1 MKILKAKNH
10 LSEIKIP
17 IQLFDVEKLRIIP
30 SYKWLEKKMRLYEYT
45 NSFNKTGMLYPIVV
59 TDYSEQWL
67 KNKILNK
74 NLHHKD
80 ENNDLIKGL
89 YVLLGNKRVMWA
101 KENKYDQIEG
111 YFIKDEK
118 DKQLIK
124 SLTNINHS
132 EIPK

>member
-1 MKILKAKNH
+1 MKILKAKSH

-17 IQLFDVEKLRIIP
+17 VQLFDVEKLRIIP
-30 SYKWLEKKMRLYEYT
+30 SYKWLEKKMTLYEYT
-45 NSFNKTGMLYPIVV
+45 NSLNKVGMLYPIVV
-59 TDYSEQWL
+59 TDHTEQWL

-80 ENNDLIKGL
+80 KNNNLIEGL

-101 KENKYDQIEG
+101 KDNKYDQIEG

-124 SLTNINHS
+124 SLTNINHN

>member
-1 MKILKAKNH
+1 
-10 LSEIKIP
+10 
-17 IQLFDVEKLRIIP
+17 
-30 SYKWLEKKMRLYEYT
+30 MRLYEYT
-45 NSFNKTGMLYPIVV
+45 NSLNKVGMVYPIVI
-59 TDYSEQWL
+59 TDHNEQWL

-74 NLHHKD
+74 NPHHRD

-124 SLTNINHS
+124 ILTNINHS